1 MHGPSLVCSDHGN
14 RSSPD
19 EHLEACEVFSP
30 TLGRSLPSE
39 AGVLKPAVSP
49 PFPGT
54 GACQER
60 ARRGVE
66 EVRDL
71 IFALQTRP
79 TRSGPPEIP
88 DFSALRKGK
97 G

>member
-39 AGVLKPAVSP
+39 AGLSKPAVSLIKHHRFLP
-49 PFPGT
+49 
-54 GACQER
+54 Q
-60 ARRGVE
+60 RGVE
-66 EVRDL
+66 EVGDL